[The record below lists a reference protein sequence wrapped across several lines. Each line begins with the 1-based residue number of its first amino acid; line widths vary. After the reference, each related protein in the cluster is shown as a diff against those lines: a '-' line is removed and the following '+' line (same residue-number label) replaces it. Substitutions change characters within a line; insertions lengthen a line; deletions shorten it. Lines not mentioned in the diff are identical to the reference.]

1 MSLLRSPG
9 SGNTV
14 IGDLPVFNCQNT
26 PAPFGKCGIM
36 GDKDKSGT
44 GRTGGLKQG
53 GDHSL
58 AGAAVQIAG
67 RFISKQDAR
76 ARRYGARDGHTL
88 LFTARQL
95 IWQMGHAVLKADRCQ
110 RGGGAFLR
118 ILPTSKFQRYG
129 HILYCCHR
137 RDQTERLK
145 HNADMV
151 APQRCQRIF
160 RHAGDVKP
168 GKVDPA

>member
-58 AGAAVQIAG
+58 AGAAVQIAC
-67 RFISKQDAR
+67 RLVRQQDLR
-76 ARRYGARDGHTL
+76 ACRDGAGNGNTL
-88 LFTARQL
+88 LLTA
-95 IWQMGHAVLKADRCQ
+95 
-110 RGGGAFLR
+110 
-118 ILPTSKFQRYG
+118 
-129 HILYCCHR
+129 
-137 RDQTERLK
+137 
-145 HNADMV
+145 
-151 APQRCQRIF
+151 
-160 RHAGDVKP
+160 
-168 GKVDPA
+168 